1 MKQNTASL
9 RVVAELRERIRSGDL
24 APGDAVPSARRIVRE
39 FGVALA
45 TATKALALL
54 RDEGLV
60 RAMPGVGTIVRG
72 ERAPEL
78 SRARIVEAAISIAD
92 DEGTAALTMR
102 SVARELGVATMS
114 LYRHVPHK
122 DALLVAMADAV
133 LGEQSPPRAHR
144 NGNWRAELE
153 ALARLQW
160 DGYRRHR
167 WLAPMLSMT
176 RPQRLP
182 NGMRFTD
189 AVLAAIAR
197 LGFDDATTLASGIS
211 FIAVIN
217 GMAVGLQAE
226 REAERDT
233 GMDHDEWMRT
243 QEAAFAPLLPRF
255 PTLARFSTVE
265 TDLSLDAQFECVL
278 AVVLDGLGARLGS
291 RRSRDQPQ

>member
-9 RVVAELRERIRSGDL
+9 RVVAELRGRIRSGAL
-24 APGDAVPSARRIVRE
+24 APGDPVPSARRIVRE

-60 RAMPGVGTIVRG
+60 RAVPGIGTIVRG

-78 SRARIVEAAISIAD
+78 SRERIVEAAISIAD

-122 DALLVAMADAV
+122 EALLVAMADAV
-133 LGEQSPPRAHR
+133 LGESAPPRSRRGTWR
-144 NGNWRAELE
+144 NELE
-153 ALARLQW
+153 ALARQQW
-160 DGYRRHR
+160 DCYRRHR

-176 RPQRLP
+176 RPQRVP
-182 NGMRFTD
+182 NGMRVTD
-189 AVLAAIAR
+189 AVLAAIAH
-197 LGFDDATTLASGIS
+197 LGFDDATTLTTGIS
-211 FIAVIN
+211 LIAMIN
-217 GMAVGLQAE
+217 GMAVGLESE

-233 GMDHDEWMRT
+233 GMDQDEWMRA
-243 QEAAFAPLLPRF
+243 QEASFAPLLPRF
-255 PTLARFSTVE
+255 PTLARFANTD
-265 TDLSLDAQFECVL
+265 TDLSLDTQLETAL
-278 AVVLDGLGARLGS
+278 TLVLDGLAARATTS
-291 RRSRDQPQ
+291 